1 MKSLETEQNFFVIFV
16 MFRAHLI
23 SRETFH
29 DNGPT
34 NMPKMLELYKNIG
47 FNGPLRSDHVP
58 TMAGEENTQAGYA
71 MNGNLYSIGYIRGM
85 MDTLEIPYI

>member
-1 MKSLETEQNFFVIFV
+1 